1 VGFNIFSVGLG
12 GIQKIRFASLGRRRK
27 SQNRHEASAN
37 HGGRGGRQIEEE
49 EIEEVEEMEDQE
61 QTKKK
66 DLQQT

>member
-1 VGFNIFSVGLG
+1 VTGQAQPRNSNRVEHVCAQFL
-12 GIQKIRFASLGRRRK
+12 RFTSAQRQSWRKRRK
-27 SQNRHEASAN
+27 AD
-37 HGGRGGRQIEEE
+37 EEE